1 MVLII
6 ILLILAFVL
15 FMLIKSY
22 FNLRFIV
29 NEFRDSNMIV
39 FGKKGSGKDLL
50 FQTVINKRKQ
60 FHYSNINYHKKTL
73 PITIN
78 DLSLF
83 PNTYDNLINNTVEK
97 VNPNLKENYDIYIS
111 DGGIILPSQYDYALD
126 KKYPSLP
133 IFYATQRH
141 LYNSNTHVNTQYLG
155 RLYKKLREQ
164 ADGYIKCHRALFI
177 GPIYIQALTFY
188 ERYETAERSL
198 LPMQKSLLNGMQNG
212 MYEQYYATNGIIK
225 PMFIIGIK
233 KKINYNTRYFKDVF
247 FKNHKDIQN
256 VKS

>member
-6 ILLILAFVL
+6 ILIVIGLFLFFIIKSVLNKAFV
-15 FMLIKSY
+15 I
-22 FNLRFIV
+22 R
-29 NEFRDSNMIV
+29 EFRDSNMIV

-50 FQTVINKRKQ
+50 FQTIINARKEH
-60 FHYSNINYHKKTL
+60 HYSNIKFNSKTL

-83 PNTYDNLINNTVEK
+83 PNTYENLINNNIEK
-97 VNPNLKENYDIYIS
+97 VNPNLKEKYDIYIS
-111 DGGIILPSQYDYALD
+111 DGGIYLPSQYDSSLD

-164 ADGYIKCHRALFI
+164 ADGYIKCHSAIFI
-177 GPIYIQALTFY
+177 GPIYIQFITFY
-188 ERYETAERSL
+188 ERYESAERSL
-198 LPMQKSLLNGMQNG
+198 LPMSKALLNGMQNG
-212 MYEQYYATNGIIK
+212 LYEQYYATNGVIK
-225 PMFIIGIK
+225 PMFLIGTR
-233 KKINYNTRYFKDVF
+233 KKIIYDTRHFRNVF
-247 FKNHKDIQN
+247 FNSPN
-256 VKS
+256 KSSETR